1 MEATSYIIQAF
12 DIISVIFLW
21 TWWIFLIGGMFMMKK
36 KYEAFPV
43 DVVII
48 EKRGE
53 NLIKTNE
60 RAGRKVSKNDMISYY
75 QLKKC
80 GDTMP
85 VYNFDWMMHNA
96 DAPMSLFE
104 KIVMFLRPTIGT
116 VFLFKYGSK
125 QYKPINVGQTDGTEN
140 KLNLKE
146 LKDTDGTAIYKYD
159 YAQFDPRWVLRILD
173 FEVVDWDNMNFM
185 VQEQRA
191 SVMRRAGGL
200 DWMKTLAVPAMLI
213 AGTVI
218 VALFILKFSAE
229 AGAVLKSGSGQA
241 AVATDASLDNS
252 VIGGAINGAMAPG
265 G

>member
-1 MEATSYIIQAF
+1 MGAESYILQAF
-12 DIISVIFLW
+12 DIVATVFLW
-21 TWWIFLIGGMFMMKK
+21 TWWIAAIGGLWAMKK
-36 KYEAFPV
+36 KYEAYPV

-53 NLIKTNE
+53 NLIKSNE
-60 RAGRKVSKNDMISYY
+60 RAGRKIDKETQMTKY

-85 VYNFDWMMHNA
+85 IYNFDWMLHNG
-96 DAPMSLFE
+96 DKEMSIFE

-125 QYKPINVGQTDGTEN
+125 QYKPINVGLNASTD
-140 KLNLKE
+140 KLLKLKE
-146 LKDTDGTAIYKYD
+146 LKDVDGNPVFKYE
-159 YAQFDPRWVLRILD
+159 YNQFDPRWVLGVLD

-191 SVMRRAGGL
+191 SIMRRAGGL
-200 DWMKTLAVPAMLI
+200 DWLKTLAVPAMLI
-213 AGTVI
+213 AGTVL
-218 VALFILKFSAE
+218 VSLFILKFSAE
-229 AGAVLKSGSGQA
+229 AGAGLKGGAGQGPVVA
-241 AVATDASLDNS
+241 DEAVGG

>member
-1 MEATSYIIQAF
+1 MAAESYILQAF
-12 DIISVIFLW
+12 DIVGTIFLW
-21 TWWIFLIGGMFMMKK
+21 TWWVFLIGGLFAMKK
-36 KYEAFPV
+36 SYEKWPI

-60 RAGRKVSKNDMISYY
+60 RAGRKFNKETQMTKY
-75 QLKKC
+75 QLKKS

-85 VYNFDWMMHNA
+85 IYNFDWMLHNG
-96 DAPMSLFE
+96 DKHMSIFE

-125 QYKPINVGQTDGTEN
+125 QYKPINITQKDGTEN
-140 KLNLKE
+140 VLKLKE
-146 LKDTDGTAIYKYD
+146 LKNKDGTSVFKYE
-159 YAQFDPRWVLRILD
+159 YNQFDPRWVLGVLD

-191 SVMRRAGGL
+191 SIMRRAGGL
-200 DWMKTLAVPAMLI
+200 DWLKTLAVPAMLI

-218 VALFILKFSAE
+218 VSLFILKFSAE
-229 AGAVLKSGSGQA
+229 AGAGLKGGAGQSTTQPA
-241 AVATDASLDNS
+241 EKTGG
-252 VIGGAINGAMAPG
+252 VIGGAIDGVVTPG